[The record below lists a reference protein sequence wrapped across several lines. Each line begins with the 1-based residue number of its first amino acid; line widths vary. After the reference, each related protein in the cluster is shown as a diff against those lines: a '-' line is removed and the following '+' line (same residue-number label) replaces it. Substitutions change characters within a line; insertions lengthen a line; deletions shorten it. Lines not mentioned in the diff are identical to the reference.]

1 VATDRKLAAD
11 VRGQLVARLPDTA
24 RRAIIEASLREHG
37 AILVAKDLAEALR
50 FANEHAP
57 EHLTLMVRSPKAA
70 LARVRNAG
78 SVFLGRHAP
87 VSLGDYGSGT
97 NHVLP
102 TMGHAR
108 LRGGLSVE
116 DFRKWITW
124 QEVSAAGLRRIG
136 PAVATLARAEG
147 LIAHAEAVEKRLQ
160 R

>member
-1 VATDRKLAAD
+1 MVK
-11 VRGQLVARLPDTA
+11 
-24 RRAIIEASLREHG
+24 
-37 AILVAKDLAEALR
+37 
-50 FANEHAP
+50 AP
-57 EHLTLMVRSPKAA
+57 KPA
-70 LARVRNAG
+70 LAKVRNAG

-116 DFRKWITW
+116 DFCKWVTW

-147 LIAHAEAVEKRLQ
+147 LVAHAEAVEKRLA

>member
-1 VATDRKLAAD
+1 
-11 VRGQLVARLPDTA
+11 
-24 RRAIIEASLREHG
+24 
-37 AILVAKDLAEALR
+37 
-50 FANEHAP
+50 
-57 EHLTLMVRSPKAA
+57 
-70 LARVRNAG
+70 
-78 SVFLGRHAP
+78 

-108 LRGGLSVE
+108 VRGGLSVE

-124 QEVSAAGLRRIG
+124 QEVTPAGLRRIG

-147 LIAHAEAVEKRLQ
+147 LVAHAEAVEKRLT